1 MPKIAYKEI
10 NFRDKSLELI
20 EKVNEIVADY
30 SEQNYEL
37 TLRQLYY
44 QLVARDIIPNN
55 QRSYDN
61 VGVLVNN
68 GRLAGLIDWHSISDR
83 TRNLR
88 KLSHWESPSEIIESA
103 AHQYRVD
110 KWEGQENYVEV
121 WVEKDAL
128 VEIVGKAA
136 ERWDTP
142 YFSCRGYV
150 SQSEM
155 WGAAQRISYNL
166 NRRGFERAY
175 IIHLGDH
182 DPSGIDMSRDILE
195 RLTMFSEDLSDR
207 IELDRIALNMPQI
220 RHYNPP
226 PNPAKITDSRYGAYV
241 AQHGGKSWE
250 LDALDPRVLDSLID
264 NAIREHLD
272 TSLYSECQ
280 AAEQRERD
288 RLLDFARS
296 WED

>member
-1 MPKIAYKEI
+1 MPKTAYKQI
-10 NFRDKSLELI
+10 NFKDKSLELI
-20 EKVNEIVADY
+20 EKVNEIVGEYDAQD
-30 SEQNYEL
+30 YEL

-61 VGVLVNN
+61 IGVLVNN
-68 GRLAGLIDWHSISDR
+68 GRLAGLIDWHSVTDR

-88 KLSHWESPSEIIESA
+88 QLAHWESPSQIIESA
-103 AHQYRVD
+103 ARQFRVD

-155 WGAAQRISYNL
+155 WAAAQRITYNL
-166 NRRGFERAY
+166 SRRNFERAY

-182 DPSGIDMSRDILE
+182 DPSGIDMSRDIID

-207 IELDRIALNMPQI
+207 IELDCIALNMPQI
-220 RHYNPP
+220 RQYNPP

-250 LDALDPRVLDSLID
+250 LDALDPRVLDELISG
-264 NAIREHLD
+264 AIQEHLD
-272 TSLYSECQ
+272 DRLFYQ
-280 AAEQRERD
+280 HAAAEQKERD
-288 RLLDFARS
+288 RLLKFARN